1 MKAEELD
8 KKFDE
13 GVEVL
18 EYFNLD
24 SAKRPGLETK
34 RVSVDF
40 PIWMVDALDSVDFPI
55 WMVDALDKEALR
67 LGVHRQAII
76 KTWIASILDAKVV

>member
-8 KKFDE
+8 DKFDR

-18 EYFNLD
+18 QYFDLD
-24 SAKRPGLETK
+24 SAKRLGLETK
-34 RVSVDF
+34 RVNVDF
-40 PIWMVDALDSVDFPI
+40 PIWMVE
-55 WMVDALDKEALR
+55 ALDKEAQR

-76 KTWIASILDAKVV
+76 KTWIARILDAKVV